1 MRLARDIGDISSIF
15 PPGIS
20 RLYDLPFTI
29 FNAIRYA
36 LHFLAFEEL
45 PREERPPKKIWLDGE
60 RMTEWWREVEEN
72 RKRKFGGE
80 GDTMSMP
87 QNALL
92 KQMLGRD
99 AP

>member
-29 FNAIRYA
+29 FNAIRLA
-36 LHFLAFEEL
+36 LHFISFEEL
-45 PREERPPKKIWLDGE
+45 PREERPPKKIWLDGD

-72 RKRKFGGE
+72 RKRKLRGE
-80 GDTMSMP
+80 GDTMNMP
-87 QNALL
+87 QNSLL